1 MWVNSLVLKPNSFIL
16 RLQGIQRSY
25 MWTIP
30 NIITIVRVLLIP
42 VFVLVYFLDWKWAH
56 QAGAF
61 IFWFAAITDWVDGY
75 LARKLNQTTAFG
87 AFLDPVADKLIVAA
101 ALLLITH
108 SYETAWITVPA
119 ILLMS
124 REIYISALRE
134 WMGQQG
140 KQDLVKVSFIGKS
153 KTTAQMLALIGLLSE
168 MEYFMGIQIYWV
180 SLGYIFLYFAAILS
194 FWSMLVYTK
203 AAWDD
208 QKNA

>member
-1 MWVNSLVLKPNSFIL
+1 
-16 RLQGIQRSY
+16 

-30 NIITIVRVLLIP
+30 NIITMVRVLLIP
-42 VFVLVYFLDWKWAH
+42 VFVFVYFLDWKWAH
-56 QAGAF
+56 PAGAF
-61 IFWFAAITDWVDGY
+61 IFWFAAITDWFDGY

-108 SYETAWITVPA
+108 SYQTPWITVPA

-153 KTTAQMLALIGLLSE
+153 KTMAQMLALIGLLSE
-168 MEYFMGIQIYWV
+168 MEYFMDIQIYWV
-180 SLGYIFLYFAAILS
+180 SLGYILLYFAAILS
-194 FWSMLVYTK
+194 FWSMVVYTK